1 MPLIY
6 GGISKDDII
15 KFYSKYL
22 EESGM
27 GQDYFKG
34 MSRHLTDVDRFDH
47 TPRFMV
53 HDVIGHGLSF
63 RFEDF
68 VKSLRNLLKSIDSEI
83 SIFPGTKR
91 VATYDDYE
99 DLEEDLELLYRETG
113 DYIMKV
119 QNMIGMK
126 QFKDLFGF
134 YSTSSTGFDSI
145 NDAFAVLTSDSA
157 KLRESIPTL
166 KFRKKTFDL
175 SNTTASELYKKY
187 VNSLAKERVDMKQS
201 SYFKNLE
208 GSIVFQLIA

>member
-1 MPLIY
+1 MKI
-6 GGISKDDII
+6 
-15 KFYSKYL
+15 
-22 EESGM
+22 
-27 GQDYFKG
+27 
-34 MSRHLTDVDRFDH
+34 
-47 TPRFMV
+47 
-53 HDVIGHGLSF
+53 
-63 RFEDF
+63 
-68 VKSLRNLLKSIDSEI
+68 
-83 SIFPGTKR
+83 
-91 VATYDDYE
+91 
-99 DLEEDLELLYRETG
+99 
-113 DYIMKV
+113 IMKV

-157 KLRESIPTL
+157 KLRGSIPTL

-175 SNTTASELYKKY
+175 SNTPASELYKKY